1 MALSAQ
7 HRARLERLPS
17 LVQPLPTLANV
28 PHPAIASSTYVHG
41 VVLRILQLG
50 TEVGAGALIGF
61 LEDAATRGPERAC
74 FWPGCSRP
82 WGTSRLQGGRRRSA
96 VTGRRSLGKPL
107 ERSMDGRESAWRTRS
122 VRSGSPW

>member
-17 LVQPLPTLANV
+17 LVQPLLTLANV

-50 TEVGAGALIGF
+50 TEVGAGALIAF
-61 LEDAATRGPERAC
+61 LEDAATR
-74 FWPGCSRP
+74 
-82 WGTSRLQGGRRRSA
+82 
-96 VTGRRSLGKPL
+96 
-107 ERSMDGRESAWRTRS
+107 
-122 VRSGSPW
+122 VRSGPASGPVARAPGGPADFRVAADVRL